1 MKRKLNIN
9 VVILGF
15 ASFFTDISTEMIT
28 KVLPLFLEA
37 IGAGGAFIGVVEG
50 LAESIASLLKIFSG
64 YISDRFRNRKWLTIF
79 GYAESTIAK
88 FFLLFANTPVVVLIV
103 RAFERIG
110 KGIRTAPR
118 DALIASY
125 TDETN
130 RGLYFGFHR
139 ALDTLGA
146 ALGPLLGFWVLEK
159 FGKTNYKEVFKIALI
174 PAVIAVIILFFVKE
188 KKLKEEIKKNE
199 TFLEKANLGRRFYF
213 FLFAIA
219 IFTLGNSSDAFI
231 TMYAG
236 NLGVVSTTIL
246 LMWTIHSLIYAL
258 LSTPLGALS
267 DKIGRKATLIIG
279 LSIYGIS
286 YLAFALTKSQ
296 TALWFIFGL
305 YGIYYA
311 MSEGIQKAFVSDLVQ
326 DNTLRG
332 TAFGIYN
339 FAIGIMAF
347 PASLIAGILYQYI
360 APNVPFYFGG
370 ILALIS
376 AILIL
381 FV

>member
-1 MKRKLNIN
+1 MKRKLNPN
-9 VVILGF
+9 VIILGL
-15 ASFFTDISTEMIT
+15 ASFFTDVSTEMIT
-28 KVLPLFLEA
+28 KVLPLFLES
-37 IGAGGAFIGVVEG
+37 IGAGGAFIGVIEG
-50 LAESIASLLKIFSG
+50 LAETIASLLKVFSG
-64 YISDRFRNRKWLTIF
+64 YISDKIRNRKWLTIF
-79 GYAESTIAK
+79 GYAESTISK
-88 FFLLFANTPVVVLIV
+88 VFLLLVNSPVGVLIV
-103 RAFERIG
+103 RSFERIG

-130 RGLYFGFHR
+130 RGFYFGFHR

-159 FGKTNYKEVFKIALI
+159 FGKTNYKEIFKVALI
-174 PAVIAVIILFFVKE
+174 PAVIAVIILFFVQE
-188 KKLKEEIKKNE
+188 KRLDKEIKNSVG
-199 TFLEKANLGRRFYF
+199 LLSNARLGKRFYM
-213 FLFAIA
+213 FLFTIL

-236 NLGVVSTTIL
+236 NLGAASTTIL
-246 LMWTIHSLIYAL
+246 LMWTLHSVVYSV

-267 DKIGRKATLIIG
+267 DKIGRKTTLIIG
-279 LSIYGIS
+279 IAIYGVS
-286 YLAFALTKSQ
+286 YILFALTRGVHF
-296 TALWFIFGL
+296 LWFVFSL

-311 MSEGIQKAFVSDLVQ
+311 MSEGIQKAFVSDLVTD
-326 DNTLRG
+326 DNVRG

-339 FAIGIMAF
+339 FAVGIMAF

-360 APNVPFYFGG
+360 SPSIPFYFGG
-370 ILALIS
+370 ILAIIAS
-376 AILIL
+376 VLIL

>member
-1 MKRKLNIN
+1 MKKKLNPN
-9 VVILGF
+9 VFILGL

-28 KVLPLFLEA
+28 KVLPLFLES
-37 IGAGGAFIGVVEG
+37 IGAGGAFIGVIEG
-50 LAESIASLLKIFSG
+50 LAETVASLLKMFSG
-64 YISDRFRNRKWLTIF
+64 YISDKFRNRKFLTIF
-79 GYAESTIAK
+79 GYAESTLAK
-88 FFLLFANTPVVVLIV
+88 ALLLFVNTPAGVLIV
-103 RAFERIG
+103 RVLERIG

-130 RGLYFGFHR
+130 RGFYFGFHR

-159 FGKTNYKEVFKIALI
+159 FGKTNYREIFKVALI
-174 PAVIAVIILFFVKE
+174 PAVLAVVILFFVQE
-188 KKLKEEIKKNE
+188 RKLDQEIKKNNS
-199 TFLEKANLGRRFYF
+199 FISNAKLGKRFYM
-213 FLFAIA
+213 FLVAVI

-236 NLGVVSTTIL
+236 NLGVLPTTIL
-246 LMWTIHSLIYAL
+246 LMWALHSLVYSI
-258 LSTPLGALS
+258 LSTPLGILS
-267 DKIGRKATLIIG
+267 DKIGRKTTLISGMI
-279 LSIYGIS
+279 IYGIS
-286 YLAFALTKSQ
+286 YLLFALTRDPNF
-296 TALWFIFGL
+296 LWVVFVL
-305 YGIYYA
+305 YGVYYA
-311 MSEGIQKAFVSDLVQ
+311 MSEGIQKAFVSDLVV
-326 DNTLRG
+326 DDEVRG

-339 FAIGIMAF
+339 FAVGIMSF

-370 ILALIS
+370 VLALV
-376 AILIL
+376 AGVLIF

>member
-1 MKRKLNIN
+1 MKKKLNPN
-9 VVILGF
+9 VIILGL

-28 KVLPLFLEA
+28 KVLPLFLES

-50 LAESIASLLKIFSG
+50 LAETIASLLKVFSG
-64 YISDRFRNRKWLTIF
+64 YISDKVRNRKWLTIF
-79 GYAESTIAK
+79 GYAESTISKA
-88 FFLLFANTPVVVLIV
+88 FLLVVNSPVGVLAV

-110 KGIRTAPR
+110 KGIRTSPR

-130 RGLYFGFHR
+130 RGFYFGLHR

-159 FGKTNYKEVFKIALI
+159 FGKTNYREIFKIALI
-174 PAVIAVIILFFVKE
+174 PAVIAVIILFFIQE
-188 KKLKEEIKKNE
+188 KKLENGKKVHIS
-199 TFLEKANLGRRFYF
+199 FLSNLKLGRRYYM
-213 FLFAIA
+213 FLISIL

-231 TMYAG
+231 TMYSG
-236 NLGVVSTTIL
+236 SIGVIPTTIL
-246 LMWTIHSLIYAL
+246 LMWTLHSIVYAA
-258 LSTPLGALS
+258 LSTPLGSLS
-267 DKIGRKATLIIG
+267 DKIGRKTTLIIG
-279 LSIYGIS
+279 ILIYGLS
-286 YLAFALTKSQ
+286 YLLFAITKEPNFLWFVFAL
-296 TALWFIFGL
+296 
-305 YGIYYA
+305 YGVYYA
-311 MSEGIQKAFVSDLVQ
+311 MSEGIQKAFVSDLVT
-326 DNTLRG
+326 DDKMRG

-347 PASLIAGILYQYI
+347 PASLIAGILYQFV

-370 ILALIS
+370 VLAVVAGVFL
-376 AILIL
+376 L